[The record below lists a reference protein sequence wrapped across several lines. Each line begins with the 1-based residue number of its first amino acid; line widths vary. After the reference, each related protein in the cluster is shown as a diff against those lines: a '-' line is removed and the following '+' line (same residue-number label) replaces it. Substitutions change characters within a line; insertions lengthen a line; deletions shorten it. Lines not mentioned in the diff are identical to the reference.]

1 MAEQALAFFVLIALI
16 FALNVIPVFAP
27 PTWMALAF
35 VGFQFP
41 QTNPWVLALVGAGA
55 ATLGRLTLA
64 LLSHKIIGMRL
75 LGKAQW
81 SNINVIKQRLKNRTT
96 LTFGIFLSYAFSPL
110 PSNFLFIAHGLTA
123 LPVARVILP
132 FFVGRCVSYAFFIVG
147 GQAAGRRFQ
156 IDSLESTIYASSY
169 FIVTQLVVIAA
180 LYIFTRIDWA
190 KLIDD
195 HRLVWRR

>member
-110 PSNFLFIAHGLTA
+110 PSNFLFIAYGLTA